1 MDSERWKQVDNL
13 LQSVLEC
20 PPEQRDAFLRRA
32 CAGDQA
38 LEREVRSLLISQQQA
53 GSFLESVAIK
63 VAARAIV
70 SQQDSEA
77 MESMDRLTGRTISHY
92 QIIEKLGEGGMGVV
106 YKARDTHLDRFVAI
120 KVLPPEKVADA
131 ERKRRFVQEAKSAS
145 ALNHPNIITIHDI
158 ASDNGL
164 DFIAM
169 EYVPGKALN
178 QLIARK
184 GLPLAEALKYAVQ
197 IADALAAAHAAG
209 IIHRDLKPANV
220 MVSGA
225 PKRSGLIKVLDF
237 GLAKLTDKGDSSDR
251 GFTESLDDE
260 DTPASGQGTVVGTIS
275 YMSPEQAEGKKV
287 DARSDIF
294 SFGALLYEMV
304 TGRRAFQGDSRLST
318 LSAVLRE
325 DPKPASQIVEGI
337 PRELEHIIA
346 RCLRK
351 NPERRSQTMADL
363 KVALEELKEES
374 DSGRLSAAPAR
385 QQRHGRRL
393 VWAAALLAAFTL
405 GVVTLWLTRSP
416 GKPPEAALNP
426 VPLTTY
432 PGYQSR
438 PSFSPDGN
446 QVAFAW
452 NGEKQDNFDIYVK
465 MIGTNGPPLRLTTD
479 AARDYGPAWS
489 PDGRFIAF
497 LRVLPSGKSALILIP
512 AIGGLERKIAELFT
526 DNPPLPPTWS
536 PDGNWLAISQKDSET
551 EPFALSLLSVDT
563 GEKRRLTSPPKEF
576 FSDFD
581 PAFSP
586 DGRSLA
592 FSRSI
597 DPQSPGLSDLYVL
610 SLSDGWKPA
619 GEPRQITFGSQGAEE
634 SAWTADGREI
644 VYSVGSIVS
653 RGLWRISVFG
663 HVAGRTEPQHL
674 PYVGEDAFEPTI
686 SRSGHRLAYVNWLH
700 HSSIWRMAAPSLEG
714 KRLRS
719 LNQPTPLISS
729 TRDDQGPQFSP
740 DGQKI
745 AFESIRSGS
754 LEVWICDADGSNAVQ
769 LTSFGGPDVTTPR
782 WSPDGRRI
790 AFDSNAAGEFD
801 IYVVGA
807 DGGKPQRMTTDP
819 ANDGNP
825 SWSHDGRWI
834 YFDSARAGAQQ
845 VWKISASGGEAVQIT
860 KDGGY
865 APLESPDGKF
875 LYYTKALFSGS
886 LWKIPIE
893 GGEASKVLEGLD
905 YYQNMAIVGSG
916 LYFVPDRNTTGD
928 SSIQFLSFATNKI
941 SNLATLEKSPVMG
954 LTVSPDGKWIVY
966 GLGQRSGSEL
976 MLVEN
981 FR

>member
-1 MDSERWKQVDNL
+1 MV
-13 LQSVLEC
+13 
-20 PPEQRDAFLRRA
+20 
-32 CAGDQA
+32 
-38 LEREVRSLLISQQQA
+38 
-53 GSFLESVAIK
+53 
-63 VAARAIV
+63 
-70 SQQDSEA
+70 
-77 MESMDRLTGRTISHY
+77 GRTISHY
-92 QIIEKLGEGGMGVV
+92 EIIEKLGEGGMGVV

-178 QLIARK
+178 QVITRK

-197 IADALAAAHAAG
+197 IADALATAHAAG
-209 IIHRDLKPANV
+209 IIHRDLKPGNV

-225 PKRSGLIKVLDF
+225 PERSGSIKVLDF
-237 GLAKLTDKGDSSDR
+237 GLAKLTDKADSRDR
-251 GFTESLDDE
+251 EFTGSMHQDGA
-260 DTPASGQGTVVGTIS
+260 PASGEGSIVGTVS

-294 SFGALLYEMV
+294 SFGSLLYEMV

-325 DPKPASQIVEGI
+325 EPKPASQIVEGL
-337 PRELEHIIA
+337 PRELERIIA

-351 NPERRSQTMADL
+351 SPERRPQTMADL

-374 DSGRLSAAPAR
+374 DSGTLSMAPAR
-385 QQRHGRRL
+385 QQRPGRRL
-393 VWAAALLAAFTL
+393 VWAGTLLAAFTL
-405 GVVTLWLTRSP
+405 GVGTLWFMRSP
-416 GKPPEAALNP
+416 GKTPEAALNP

-432 PGYQSR
+432 PGVQGR

-446 QVAFAW
+446 QVAFVW
-452 NGEKQDNFDIYVK
+452 NGEKQDNEDIYVK

-479 AARDYGPAWS
+479 AAPDWDPAWS

-497 LRVLPSGKSALILIP
+497 FRVLPSGKCALLLIP
-512 AIGGLERKIAELFT
+512 AIGGLERKIAEIF
-526 DNPPLPPTWS
+526 PESRPAWS
-536 PDGNWLAISQKDSET
+536 PDGNWLAISEKDSET

-563 GEKRRLTSPPKEF
+563 GEKRRLTSPPKQ
-576 FSDFD
+576 SVGDLD

-586 DGRSLA
+586 DGRSLV
-592 FSRSI
+592 FSRGI
-597 DPQSPGLSDLYVL
+597 NADANGQSDLYL
-610 SLSDGWKPA
+610 LAFSDGWKPA
-619 GEPRQITFGSQGAEE
+619 GEPRQITFGNQGAQTP
-634 SAWTADGREI
+634 AWTADGREI
-644 VYSVGSIVS
+644 VYSVGSLVL
-653 RGLWRISVFG
+653 RGLWRISAFT
-663 HVAGRTEPQHL
+663 HAAERTEPQPL
-674 PYVGEDAFEPTI
+674 PSVGNDASEPAI
-686 SRSGHRLAYVNWLH
+686 SRSAHRLAYVH
-700 HSSIWRMAAPSLEG
+700 RFSHTSIWRMAAPGLEG
-714 KRLRS
+714 KRLRP
-719 LNQPTPLISS
+719 LNQPASLISS
-729 TRDDQGPQFSP
+729 TRDDESPQFSP
-740 DGQKI
+740 DGKKI
-745 AFESIRSGS
+745 AFQSSRSGS

-769 LTSFGGPDVTTPR
+769 VTSFGGPDVSTPR
-782 WSPDGRRI
+782 WSPDGGRI
-790 AFDSNAAGEFD
+790 AFDSNATGEWD

-807 DGGKPQRMTTDP
+807 NGGKPQRMTTNP

-825 SWSHDGRWI
+825 SWSHDGQWI
-834 YFDSARAGAQQ
+834 YFDSARTGEQQ
-845 VWKISASGGEAVQIT
+845 VWKMSANGGEAVQVT

-875 LYYTKALFSGS
+875 LYYTKALFSTS

-893 GGEASKVLEGLD
+893 GGEASKVLDGLAN
-905 YYQNMAIVGSG
+905 YQNVAIVNSG
-916 LYFVPDRNTTGD
+916 LYFVPNRNATGG

-941 SNLATLEKSPVMG
+941 SNIAAFEKTPVWGLA
-954 LTVSPDGKWIVY
+954 VSPGDKWILY
-966 GLGQRSGSEL
+966 SLEQQSGSEL